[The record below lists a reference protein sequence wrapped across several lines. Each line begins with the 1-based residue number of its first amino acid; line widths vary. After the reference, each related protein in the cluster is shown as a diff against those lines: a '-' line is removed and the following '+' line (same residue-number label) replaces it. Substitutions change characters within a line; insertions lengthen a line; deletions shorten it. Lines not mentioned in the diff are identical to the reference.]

1 MKILSYLNV
10 SNVDDIESDSGYIFN
25 YTIAAE
31 FLSKGIEFDIIVPQE
46 LSGKLNK
53 ISSGHQHFIKMGHTK
68 YEVRYNFAWTE
79 VKKLIVQMH
88 PDIFFLNQAELTS
101 HVKALLVETGLD
113 KATKIVSYCHYP
125 ALHISAM
132 GETCVDSSLDNGG
145 LAEDIIGNLYS
156 AVNIADLFFVQSHFA
171 KQLLENYANAI
182 GYKLKKEIMVL
193 PPPYDNRLFQAPN
206 NAKKKNTILY
216 NHRLYDS
223 YGTKEFIEFVKK
235 NQDLVFLV
243 TDPMMNRGTD
253 RSRYNISPM
262 TNRLALQELDNVEIL
277 DGSNRMDYI
286 QAIDSCKIA
295 IAPYRRACVWSM
307 AVIDCFCRGLPVIGP
322 NFASFNEMIPD
333 FLRYETVSKERLLVD
348 KLLREPD
355 FWMDSVNSCKLLLKR
370 ISPSTIVEAIMY
382 QIDRIM

>member
-1 MKILSYLNV
+1 MIL
-10 SNVDDIESDSGYIFN
+10 
-25 YTIAAE
+25 
-31 FLSKGIEFDIIVPQE
+31 
-46 LSGKLNK
+46 
-53 ISSGHQHFIKMGHTK
+53 
-68 YEVRYNFAWTE
+68 
-79 VKKLIVQMH
+79 
-88 PDIFFLNQAELTS
+88 
-101 HVKALLVETGLD
+101 
-113 KATKIVSYCHYP
+113 KATP
-125 ALHISAM
+125 AIYLI
-132 GETCVDSSLDNGG
+132 
-145 LAEDIIGNLYS
+145 
-156 AVNIADLFFVQSHFA
+156 
-171 KQLLENYANAI
+171 
-182 GYKLKKEIMVL
+182 
-193 PPPYDNRLFQAPN
+193 
-206 NAKKKNTILY
+206 ILY

-262 TNRLALQELDNVEIL
+262 TNRLALQELDNVKIL

-322 NFASFNEMIPD
+322 NFASFNEIIPD